1 MSAIKNKLQS
11 RRGASITFALL
22 LFLVCAVISSVV
34 IVAATASAGRM
45 SGVKETD
52 QRYYAAIEAA
62 KRLQTIFDG
71 KQLEVTYDL
80 DKNKKEDRSQA
91 SYNLIKGTGSYQM
104 LKDYSFYLLT
114 QEMPYTEAATEI
126 PNAAAADYTCTVTP
140 KLEGGL
146 LTFSISVTG
155 GTENINT
162 GTYAL
167 DIVFA
172 SNVKRP
178 DPGSGATTARA
189 TVSWKLHSL
198 KKGRATISDA

>member
-1 MSAIKNKLQS
+1 MSAIKNKLKS

-34 IVAATASAGRM
+34 IVAATASAGRV

-62 KRLQTIFDG
+62 KRLQTIFDK
-71 KQLEVTYDL
+71 KQVEVTYDRSTKSRDTATITVPADGNYTL
-80 DKNKKEDRSQA
+80 LKN
-91 SYNLIKGTGSYQM
+91 I
-104 LKDYSFYLLT
+104 SFC
-114 QEMPYTEAATEI
+114 AATGTAYEGGAVTI
-126 PNAAAADYTCTVTP
+126 TNGGAADYTCTVTP

-178 DPGSGATTARA
+178 DPGSGATKAKA

-198 KKGRATISDA
+198 KKGRATISDG

>member
-71 KQLEVTYDL
+71 KQVEVTYDRSTKSRDTATITVPADGNYTL
-80 DKNKKEDRSQA
+80 LKN
-91 SYNLIKGTGSYQM
+91 I
-104 LKDYSFYLLT
+104 SFC
-114 QEMPYTEAATEI
+114 AATDTAYEGAAVTI